1 MLSTEQLKQFDEVG
15 YLLLSDLIPK
25 ETVVKA
31 EEAMWHLM
39 GMDAEE
45 PASWEHFKR
54 PHLTGFY
61 IEKLANGKRLELFGV
76 THPDVLACCTP
87 EYLTVLK
94 QLAERYPAIPHCK
107 SQFPDGIWAMNQ
119 FPVAAE
125 WKSPSP
131 HLDGDFR
138 DFRLDP
144 GTFRT
149 TSITYLT
156 DANSHQGNNGDMA
169 RGDRKRIRKFRKKNP
184 EFSNHVSRHPCPV
197 SRDGFRRTDGS
208 GCEARRCTAFPSSI
222 TTFRHHKCRRVPA
235 LRNTLYVFVSQLPR
249 MAEKRG
255 VEYLDALVSK
265 NMPASPILNMS
276 LYNATTLYNPRRK
289 KMNQNRYRTKLEY
302 ARMNLPFMIMLFV
315 FGLSIVPSLFFCT
328 NRSSTRDF

>member
-15 YLLLSDLIPK
+15 YLLLSNLIPK

-87 EYLTVLK
+87 EYLTVLT

-156 DANSHQGNNGDMA
+156 DANSHQGTTVIWPEGPQ
-169 RGDRKRIRKFRKKNP
+169 RIRKFRKKNP
-184 EFSNHVSRHPCPV
+184 KFSNHV
-197 SRDGFRRTDGS
+197 RDIRALFPEMDLGEPMEVVAKQGDVLLFHHLLPHS
-208 GCEARRCTAFPSSI
+208 GTINVGAFPRFAI
-222 TTFRHHKCRRVPA
+222 RYMCLCLNCRA
-235 LRNTLYVFVSQLPR
+235 WQKKGEWNIW
-249 MAEKRG
+249 
-255 VEYLDALVSK
+255 
-265 NMPASPILNMS
+265 MP
-276 LYNATTLYNPRRK
+276 
-289 KMNQNRYRTKLEY
+289 
-302 ARMNLPFMIMLFV
+302 
-315 FGLSIVPSLFFCT
+315 
-328 NRSSTRDF
+328 